1 MSKRLGDYVS
11 AGEAVAYLESR
22 DASTIAAERSTASAK
37 LIAARTDYSREKG
50 LFDARHIQS
59 AASTA
64 KVSIDGRYLAVTSLI
79 LGRITK
85 VDTQLGPMS
94 WPGPSYLGLSTR
106 AAFRSTHRFCLPMPS
121 AFRLATRQ

>member
-50 LFDARHIQS
+50 LFDARATARQEVE
-59 AASTA
+59 AAQAVLAEAEADARHTNRRRRLPKSR
-64 KVSIDGRYLAVTSLI
+64 SMAVTS
-79 LGRITK
+79 
-85 VDTQLGPMS
+85 P
-94 WPGPSYLGLSTR
+94 
-106 AAFRSTHRFCLPMPS
+106 
-121 AFRLATRQ
+121 